1 MTTNH
6 RWKFFRSGGLDQV
19 LLQSGEDLLNLHT
32 LDQKLWVALSCPVK
46 GLELDEKTL
55 ALLDTDKDGRI
66 RVPEILAAIK
76 WLSLH
81 LKTLDEIVAPSPAL
95 PLSALNDQTPEGQAA
110 LASAKQILANLGR
123 PIDTTIALADTSD
136 TKKIFA
142 NTKFNGDGVVPADA
156 ADDADTQQLIADILA
171 TLGGEADRSGKPG
184 ITQAKVDQFYGE
196 LSGFVAWT
204 TQGATPAVLV
214 AGDAT
219 AAAYDAVKAVRAKVD
234 DYFAR
239 TRLAAYDSRALS
251 ALNRQESEFLA
262 IAAKDLKIT
271 SEEVSNFP
279 LSRIEPGKA
288 LPLLANVNPAWSDA
302 LAALYKNAVTPLLG
316 AGKTSLT
323 PEDWTALTGKVAA
336 YEGWLAAKA
345 GAAVASLGLPRAQ
358 AILAGPGKA
367 ALAALI
373 AKDLALAPQAESI
386 ATVDRLVRLHRDF
399 GTLLRNFVNF
409 SDFYDPR
416 FPAIF
421 QTGTLYL
428 DSRSCD
434 LCIRVDAPS
443 PLVAMSK
450 VYVAYIAC
458 TRPGSAPM
466 NVAACIT
473 QGDSDYLFV
482 GRHGLFYDRQGR
494 DWDAVVTSIVDNPIS
509 VRQAFWSPYKK
520 FIRMIEEQVAK
531 RAAAAEAESTGKLA
545 SVAEK
550 TANADKAKAAADS
563 SKKVDI
569 GAVAAIGVVIS
580 GLISALT
587 LILGYVFQL
596 KAWQYPLVLVGILL
610 VISGPS
616 MVIAWL
622 KLRQRTL
629 GPILDANGWAVN
641 GRVKVNIPLGTS
653 LTDQAVIPA
662 GSTRLLNDPFEDKA
676 AKRRKRLTIFLVLLL
691 LGAWL
696 GYNLWA
702 APHYNLEKRLWPFEK
717 KAEPVIPVVTP
728 EVAAAAAATPAPAP
742 AK

>member
-1 MTTNH
+1 MTTTH

-19 LLQSGEDLLNLHT
+19 LLQTGDDLLNLHT

-66 RVPEILAAIK
+66 RVPEILAAIQ
-76 WLSLH
+76 WLALH
-81 LKTLDEIVAPSPAL
+81 LKNLDEIITPSPTGL
-95 PLSALNDQTPEGQAA
+95 PLAAFNDQTPEGQTA
-110 LASAKQILANLGR
+110 LASAKQILTNLGKS
-123 PIDTTIALADTSD
+123 DATSLTVEETSD

-142 NTKFNGDGVVPADA
+142 DTKLNGDGIVPADA
-156 ADDADTQQLIADILA
+156 ADDADIKQLIADIIA
-171 TLGGEADRSGKPG
+171 CLGAETDRSGKPG
-184 ITQAKVDQFYGE
+184 INQAKVDQFYAE
-196 LSGFVAWT
+196 LSGFVAWS

-219 AAAYDAVKAVRAKVD
+219 AAAYDAIKAVRTKVD
-234 DYFAR
+234 DFFAR
-239 TRLAAYDSRALS
+239 VRLSNYDTRALS

-262 IAAKDLKIT
+262 FAAKDLKIT
-271 SEEVSNFP
+271 SEEIAGFP
-279 LSRIEPGKA
+279 LSRIEPGKN
-288 LPLLANVNPAWSDA
+288 LPLLTSINPAWADA
-302 LAALYKNAVTPLLG
+302 LAALYKNAVTPILG
-316 AGKTSLT
+316 SAKTTLT
-323 PEDWTALTGKVAA
+323 PEDWSTLTAKLAP
-336 YEGWLAAKA
+336 YEAWLAAKA
-345 GAAVASLGLPRAQ
+345 GAPVASLGLARAQ
-358 AILAGPGKA
+358 AILAGKGQA
-367 ALAALI
+367 ALTALI
-373 AKDLALAPQAESI
+373 AKDLALAPQAAAI

-399 GTLLRNFVNF
+399 GALLRNFVNF

-416 FPAIF
+416 KPAIF
-421 QTGTLYL
+421 QSGTLFL

-458 TRPGSAPM
+458 TRPGCAPM

-509 VRQAFWSPYKK
+509 VRQAFWAPYKK
-520 FIRMIEEQVAK
+520 FLRMVEEQVAK
-531 RAAAAEAESTGKLA
+531 RAAAAEAESNNRLA
-545 SVAEK
+545 TAAEK
-550 TANADKAKAAADS
+550 AANVDKAKAAADS

-587 LILGYVFQL
+587 LILGYIFQL
-596 KAWQYPLVLVGILL
+596 KAWQYPLVVIGILL

-616 MVIAWL
+616 MIIAWL

-662 GSTRLLNDPFEDKA
+662 GSTRLLNDPFEDKDA
-676 AKRRKRLTIFLVLLL
+676 ARRKRLTILSLVLITGL
-691 LGAWL
+691 WL

-702 APHYNLEKRLWPFEK
+702 APHYELSKVLWPFEK
-717 KAEPVIPVVTP
+717 KAEPAKTDAPAP
-728 EVAAAAAATPAPAP
+728 PAPAP
-742 AK
+742 APVAAPAK